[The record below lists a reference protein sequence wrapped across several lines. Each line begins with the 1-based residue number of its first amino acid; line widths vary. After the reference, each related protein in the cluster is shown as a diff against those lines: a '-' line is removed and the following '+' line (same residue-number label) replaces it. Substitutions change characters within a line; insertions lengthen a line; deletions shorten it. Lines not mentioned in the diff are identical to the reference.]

1 LPQNAG
7 RRCLENR
14 PEMKD
19 REMTLTE
26 LDGESDAGARSE
38 GYASFEE
45 AFAEHHRLVYR
56 YACALTRDSGL
67 AEDAA
72 QEVFLR
78 LHRQRIAAGILRA
91 WLLRVT
97 ANVARNLLRTR
108 RRSDARDQ
116 AFAVEALQRQERRL
130 PDEELGRESEIRK
143 AQEALGKLEEPQRS
157 CLLLRHEGLS
167 YREIAA
173 ALGVKESHVGS
184 LIARSRMKFIRLY
197 GKAGKDR

>member
-1 LPQNAG
+1 
-7 RRCLENR
+7 
-14 PEMKD
+14 MKD
-19 REMTLTE
+19 REITLTE
-26 LDGESDAGARSE
+26 LEGEPDAGAQSE
-38 GYASFEE
+38 GYPSFEE

-116 AFAVEALQRQERRL
+116 AFAVEAQRQERRL

-143 AQEALGKLEEPQRS
+143 AQEVLGKLEEPQRS

-173 ALGVKESHVGS
+173 ALDVKESHVGS